1 MSSVPIE
8 DRLGELLL
16 RWDELRRQ
24 GHDVSAGE
32 LCADCPELADEVRR
46 RIEVVRDL
54 EPVLD
59 VETTRVA
66 ATPGDGDPD
75 GSGPDRRL
83 PNDLHAAAVYR
94 PQWFH
99 AHGGLGEVL
108 AARQEELDRTVALKR
123 IRPDKLHDVARRRF
137 LREAAITA
145 RLQHPGIV
153 PIYGLGQDE
162 DGPFYTMPFI
172 EGRTL
177 QEAIDAFHGDESLRR
192 DPGRRALSFRSLLQQ
207 FIAVCNT
214 TAYAHDQG
222 VIHRDLKPANIM
234 LGPYGETLVMDWG
247 LAKRLGADDAGA
259 EAGEDAPSRSPSPD
273 LLTATG
279 AVLGTPQYMSPEQA
293 RGEPACPAGDVFSLG
308 LILYAI
314 LTGKSPYSDAV
325 LHGGRIHEAVREAAV
340 VPPRRRDPGLHG
352 ALEAICLKALAG
364 RPEARYST
372 ARAMADDVSRWL
384 ADEPVTA
391 YRSPFAERARRWVKR
406 NRTAATG
413 AAIAL
418 LAGVLGLGAVA
429 GLQARHNRR
438 LEQAYAA
445 ITQEKNKAEEAR
457 AQSEAVSAYL
467 VEAFRSPDPSLDGR
481 QIKVADVL
489 DWASERLDR
498 GFAVSQATRGAL
510 LDTLGTTYRGL
521 GLYDQAVSLYTKA
534 AAVRESALGPDH
546 PDTLKSRT
554 TLAAAYRNAGRLPEA
569 IALHEAT
576 LKAYETK
583 FGPNHPDTLTSRHN
597 LAVAYISVGRPT
609 EANALFEAT
618 LKVRE
623 AGLGPN
629 HPDTLTSRNAVAFV
643 QHLAG
648 RYSEAI
654 TLYEAT
660 LKAREAVLGPDHP
673 DTLTS
678 RSRLGMAY
686 WESGRVPEAI
696 ALHEATL
703 KLYESKLGSEHPN
716 TLSSRTNLA
725 RAYRA
730 AGRYDEAIALYEE
743 TLRLGEKRLR
753 PDHPNNITTREELA
767 EAYHAI
773 GRVPEAIAL
782 FKATLELLEGK
793 LGSDYPD
800 ALWSRNGLADV
811 YESLGRW
818 AEAER
823 LYRDVLVRRRKAL
836 QPDSPMLAH
845 SLAALARNLLTQ
857 SRSSEAEPLVRE
869 ALAIRA
875 KATPD
880 DWQRY
885 EAMSL
890 LGWVLLCRGR
900 FAEAEP
906 LIVPGYEGMKAREAR
921 IWVPDR
927 RRLREAAERV
937 IRLYEAWD
945 KLEQAQVWKAK
956 LGMPELPADVFA
968 RP

>member
-1 MSSVPIE
+1 MSSVPNE
-8 DRLGELLL
+8 DRLGELLR
-16 RWDELRRQ
+16 RWDELHRQ
-24 GHDVSAGE
+24 GREMSAGE
-32 LCADCPELADEVRR
+32 LCADCPEHADELRR
-46 RIEVVRDL
+46 RIGVVRNL
-54 EPVLD
+54 EPILD
-59 VETTRVA
+59 VGPTHLA
-66 ATPGDGDPD
+66 STPAHGSPD
-75 GSGPDRRL
+75 GFGYDRRL
-83 PNDLHAAAVYR
+83 PNDLHATSVYR
-94 PQWFH
+94 PERFH
-99 AHGGLGEVL
+99 AQGGLGQVL
-108 AARQEELDRTVALKR
+108 AAHQEELDRTVALKR
-123 IRPDKLHDVARRRF
+123 IRPDKLHDAARRRF
-137 LREAAITA
+137 LCEAAITA

-153 PIYGLGQDE
+153 PIYGLGQDD

-177 QEAIDAFHGDESLRR
+177 QDAIEAFHGDESLRH
-192 DPGRRALSFRSLLQQ
+192 DPGRRALSFRGLLQQ

-214 TAYAHDQG
+214 MAYAHDQG
-222 VIHRDLKPANIM
+222 VIHRDLKPSNIM

-247 LAKRLGADDAGA
+247 LGKQLGTDDAG
-259 EAGEDAPSRSPSPD
+259 EVEGGAPSPSPWPD
-273 LLTATG
+273 ALTATG
-279 AVLGTPQYMSPEQA
+279 VVLGTPYYMSPEQA
-293 RGEPACPAGDVFSLG
+293 RGECVGPASDVFSLG

-314 LTGKSPYSDAV
+314 LTGKSPYAEAV
-325 LHGGRIHEAVREAAV
+325 LQEGRLQEGVREATV
-340 VPPRRRDPGLHG
+340 VPPRQRDPGLPA
-352 ALEAICLKALAG
+352 ALVAICLKALAG
-364 RPEARYST
+364 PPEARYST
-372 ARAMADDVSRWL
+372 ARALADDVSRWL

-391 YRSPFAERARRWVKR
+391 YRNPFAERARRWVKR
-406 NRTAATG
+406 NQTAATG

-438 LEQAYAA
+438 LEQANAA
-445 ITQEKNKAEEAR
+445 ITKEKNKAEKAR
-457 AQSEAVSAYL
+457 AQSEAVTAYL

-489 DWASERLDR
+489 DWASERIDR
-498 GFAVSQATRGAL
+498 GFAGSQATRGAL

-534 AAVRESALGPDH
+534 AAGRESALGRDH
-546 PDTLKSRT
+546 PDTLKSRSN
-554 TLAAAYRNAGRLPEA
+554 LAAAQRDAGRLPEA
-569 IALHEAT
+569 IALQEAT
-576 LKAYETK
+576 LKSYETK
-583 FGPNHPDTLTSRHN
+583 LGPNHRDTLTSRHN
-597 LAVAYISVGRPT
+597 LAVAYISVGRWT
-609 EANALFEAT
+609 EANAHLKAT
-618 LKVRE
+618 LKARE
-623 AGLGPN
+623 AVLGP
-629 HPDTLTSRNAVAFV
+629 HHTDTLTSRNAVAFV
-643 QHLAG
+643 QLLTG

-654 TLYEAT
+654 ALYEAT
-660 LKAREAVLGPDHP
+660 LKVCEAVLGPDHP

-678 RSRLGMAY
+678 RHRLGIAY
-686 WESGRVPEAI
+686 WEIGRVPEAI
-696 ALHEATL
+696 ALHQATL

-725 RAYRA
+725 RAYKA
-730 AGRYDEAIALYEE
+730 AGRYAEAIALYEA

-773 GRVPEAIAL
+773 GRVSEAIAL
-782 FKATLELLEGK
+782 FNSTLDLLEAK

-800 ALWSRNGLADV
+800 AQWSRIGLADV
-811 YESLGRW
+811 YDSLGRW

-823 LYRDVLVRRRKAL
+823 LYRDVLASRRTAL
-836 QPDSPMLAH
+836 DPESPTLAR

-880 DWQRY
+880 DWTRY

-900 FAEAEP
+900 FGEAEP

-927 RRLREAAERV
+927 RRLSEGAERV
-937 IRLYEAWD
+937 IRLYEAWGRPG
-945 KLEQAQVWKAK
+945 QATEWKRK
-956 LGMPELPADVFA
+956 LGLADLPAEVFA

>member
-1 MSSVPIE
+1 MP
-8 DRLGELLL
+8 
-16 RWDELRRQ
+16 
-24 GHDVSAGE
+24 
-32 LCADCPELADEVRR
+32 
-46 RIEVVRDL
+46 
-54 EPVLD
+54 
-59 VETTRVA
+59 
-66 ATPGDGDPD
+66 
-75 GSGPDRRL
+75 
-83 PNDLHAAAVYR
+83 
-94 PQWFH
+94 
-99 AHGGLGEVL
+99 GLGEVFIAL
-108 AARQEELDRTVALKR
+108 DTELNRDVALKEIQGQYADNPQFR
-123 IRPDKLHDVARRRF
+123 ARFRF
-137 LREAAITA
+137 EAEVTGG
-145 RLQHPGIV
+145 LEHPGIV
-153 PIYGLGQDE
+153 PVYGLGHTP
-162 DGPFYTMPFI
+162 DGRPFYAMRFI
-172 EGRTL
+172 KGDSL
-177 QEAIDAFHGDESLRR
+177 KEATQQFHEAEKYRR
-192 DPGRRALSFRSLLQQ
+192 DPGKSTLELRELLAR
-207 FIAVCNT
+207 FIDVCDAVS
-214 TAYAHDQG
+214 YAHSRG
-222 VIHRDLKPANIM
+222 VLHRDLKPGNIM
-234 LGPYGETLVMDWG
+234 LGKYGETLVVDWG
-247 LAKRLGADDAGA
+247 LAKALDQPEADSPVERSELPLKPTSGSAMEPTLAG
-259 EAGEDAPSRSPSPD
+259 
-273 LLTATG
+273 L
-279 AVLGTPQYMSPEQA
+279 AVGTPAYSSPEQVDNRVGTVGVRSDVYCLGA
-293 RGEPACPAGDVFSLG
+293 TLYHLLTGHAPCEAEQVGDVYRKILAGEIPRPRSLN
-308 LILYAI
+308 
-314 LTGKSPYSDAV
+314 P
-325 LHGGRIHEAVREAAV
+325 RIA
-340 VPPRRRDPGLHG
+340 PP
-352 ALEAICLKALAG
+352 LEAIWLKALAG
-364 RPEARYST
+364 RPEDRYST
-372 ARAMADDVSRWL
+372 ARALADDVSRWL

-391 YRSPFAERARRWVKR
+391 YRNPLAERARRWVKR

-438 LEQAYAA
+438 LEQANAA

-457 AQSEAVSAYL
+457 AQSEAVSTYL

-498 GFAVSQATRGAL
+498 GFAGSQATREAL

-521 GLYDQAVSLYTKA
+521 GLYDQAVTLYTKA

-554 TLAAAYRNAGRLPEA
+554 NLAAAYRDAGRLPEA

-576 LKAYETK
+576 LKSYETK
-583 FGPNHPDTLTSRHN
+583 LGRDHPDTLTSRHN

-623 AGLGPN
+623 AVLGPN

-643 QHLAG
+643 HQIAG

-654 TLYEAT
+654 ALYEAT
-660 LKAREAVLGPDHP
+660 LKVREAVLGPDHP

-678 RSRLGMAY
+678 RIRLGMAY

-703 KLYESKLGSEHPN
+703 NLYESKLGSEHPN

-730 AGRYDEAIALYEE
+730 AGRYAEAIALYEA

-773 GRVPEAIAL
+773 GRVSEAIAL
-782 FKATLELLEGK
+782 FKATLELLEAK

-800 ALWSRNGLADV
+800 ALWSRIGLADV

-818 AEAER
+818 TEAER
-823 LYRDVLVRRRKAL
+823 LYRDVLARRRKAL
-836 QPDSPMLAH
+836 QPESPMLAH

-857 SRSSEAEPLVRE
+857 SRSSEAEPLARE

-880 DWQRY
+880 DWLRY

-906 LIVPGYEGMKAREAR
+906 LVVPGYEGMKARDAR

-927 RRLREAAERV
+927 HRLGEAAERV
-937 IRLYEAWD
+937 IRLYEAWGRAG
-945 KLEQAQVWKAK
+945 QAAEWKRK
-956 LGMPELPADVFA
+956 LGLADLPAEVFA